1 MVLAYPVLGPFLHL
15 MMELLGNDLQVR
27 YTWSRFTKHGGTV
40 HMTTI
45 GIVRHGIT
53 DWNEQRIS
61 QGQTDIPL
69 NETGKQQAQ
78 AIADRLAAEEPWDV
92 IVSSDLLRAKETA
105 ETISAK
111 LKVPISHFDQRIREI
126 FCGEI
131 EGTTEAERFEKWGE
145 HWRELDLGME
155 KQEDVAKR
163 GAEFVQEIAQQY
175 EGKRILMI
183 SHGALIGLTLQS
195 LLPERFTET
204 RLDNTAITILENIES
219 KWDCS
224 LYNCTKHLEKN
235 IVLK

>member
-1 MVLAYPVLGPFLHL
+1 
-15 MMELLGNDLQVR
+15 
-27 YTWSRFTKHGGTV
+27 
-40 HMTTI
+40 MTTI

-61 QGQTDIPL
+61 QGQTDVPL
-69 NETGKQQAQ
+69 NATGKQQAA
-78 AIADRLAAEEPWDV
+78 AIAERLAAEEPWDV

-111 LKVPISHFDQRIREI
+111 LAVPISHYDERIREI

-131 EGTTEAERFEKWGE
+131 EGTTEAERLEKWGPD
-145 HWRELDLGME
+145 WRNLDLGME

-163 GAEFVQEIAQQY
+163 GTEFVREIVGHY
-175 EGKRILMI
+175 EGKRILMV

-204 RLDNTAITILENIES
+204 RLDNTAITILEMIEN

-224 LYNCTKHLEKN
+224 LYNCTKHLDKAS
-235 IVLK
+235 V